1 MWEDWVLAGWVTCCM
16 EEVWEMSWQDS
27 NLKKKAED
35 PPFGPDSPVSSSPKL
50 SSPHSLKGQ
59 QLLVRG

>member
-1 MWEDWVLAGWVTCCM
+1 M

-35 PPFGPDSPVSSSPKL
+35 PSFGPDNPVSLSPKL

-59 QLLVRG
+59 QLLIRD